1 MPMKLVSKRESFMQF
16 QENRTM
22 LGIIVVLLL
31 LIVAA
36 VFFYNR
42 TLNEL
47 AIGSCTDASA
57 DCPHQKVVET
67 QNAVIAVLIVVIA
80 IVAGWTAYQIY
91 WKKPEPQIVHIHGG
105 KAAQKAH
112 DSREIDMSKLDTDEK
127 KVFEILQAAKGS
139 VFQSEIISKLGYSK
153 VKISRILDKMEQKE
167 IIERKRRGMSNLV
180 VLR

>member
-1 MPMKLVSKRESFMQF
+1 MPMKLVSVRENFMQF

-47 AIGSCTDASA
+47 AIGACTDKSIN
-57 DCPHQKVVET
+57 CPHQKVVET
-67 QNAVIAVLIVVIA
+67 QNAVIAVLIAVVA
-80 IVAGWTAYQIY
+80 IVAGWVAYQMY
-91 WKKPEPQIVHIHGG
+91 FKKPEPQIVHIHGA

-112 DSREIDMSKLDTDEK
+112 DSREIDMSRLDSDEK
-127 KVFEILQAAKGS
+127 KVFEILQDAKGS
-139 VFQSEIISKLGYSK
+139 VFQSEIIKRTGYTK
-153 VKISRILDKMEQKE
+153 VKISRILDKMEQRE
-167 IIERKRRGMSNLV
+167 IIERKRRGMSN
-180 VLR
+180 

>member
-1 MPMKLVSKRESFMQF
+1 MELR
-16 QENRTM
+16 ENRIM

-47 AIGSCTDASA
+47 AVGSCSVPLEE
-57 DCPHQKVVET
+57 CPHQKLVDT
-67 QNAVIAVLIVVIA
+67 QNAVIAVLIAAIAVVG
-80 IVAGWTAYQIY
+80 GWVAYQVY

-105 KAAQKAH
+105 KAASKASASTEV
-112 DSREIDMSKLDTDEK
+112 DKSKLDEDER
-127 KVFEILQAAKGS
+127 KVFGILQEAKGS
-139 VFQSEIISKLGYSK
+139 VFQSELIKQSGYSK
-153 VKISRILDKMEQKE
+153 VKVSRILDRLEHRE